1 RLDPAMEMSVWRVAG
16 SSPLAGNFCVET
28 VGSDSSSATKGS
40 SVTSV
45 AGKKRLPANPCPNAG
60 SQAHQLA
67 QSASQGNDARTYRAR
82 DAWDGIIPL
91 SHGWTWSRRR
101 LRPAGVS
108 EASAQTRAHR
118 VNTRLRRAAERNASG
133 LVERR
138 TADGRRR
145 YRVACV
151 ERLDLRGDLVS
162 IADDRRHSR
171 HA

>member
-1 RLDPAMEMSVWRVAG
+1 
-16 SSPLAGNFCVET
+16 
-28 VGSDSSSATKGS
+28 
-40 SVTSV
+40 
-45 AGKKRLPANPCPNAG
+45 PANPCANDG
-60 SQAHQLA
+60 SPTHQLA

-82 DAWDGIIPL
+82 DAWNGIIPL

-101 LRPAGVS
+101 PRTAGVS

-138 TADGRRR
+138 TADRRRR

-151 ERLDLRGDLVS
+151 ERLDLRGDFVS
-162 IADDRRHSR
+162 IGDDGRDRRHAWSGKEAAR
-171 HA
+171 QVLQHLTRSAVVIRRVGRAAGNAGVVVV